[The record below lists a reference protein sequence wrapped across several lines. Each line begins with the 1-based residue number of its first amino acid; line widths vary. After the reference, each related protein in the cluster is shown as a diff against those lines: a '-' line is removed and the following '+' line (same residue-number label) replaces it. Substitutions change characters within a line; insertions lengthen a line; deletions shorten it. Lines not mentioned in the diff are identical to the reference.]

1 MGTQLSGTVL
11 AVSGDIVLLDVEN
24 LSLFFIAWVA
34 GQLLDLLHFVG
45 YDVLV
50 VFGQSCLL
58 VLPLQ
63 LQILQLIGSIS
74 VRQVALLQLLYPQ
87 LILLNLVLVSHLELY
102 IDLLLLHERI
112 VDNFD
117 LLLQF
122 LHPLLGILQLSLYI
136 PPFLS

>member
-34 GQLLDLLHFVG
+34 GQLLDLLHFVRD
-45 YDVLV
+45 DVLV

-58 VLPLQ
+58 ILPLQ

-74 VRQVALLQLLYPQ
+74 VRHVTLLQLLYPQ
-87 LILLNLVLVSHLELY
+87 LILLNFVLVSHLELY
-102 IDLLLLHERI
+102 IDLLLLHERVI
-112 VDNFD
+112 DNFD

-122 LHPLLGILQLSLYI
+122 LHPLLGILQLSL
-136 PPFLS
+136 